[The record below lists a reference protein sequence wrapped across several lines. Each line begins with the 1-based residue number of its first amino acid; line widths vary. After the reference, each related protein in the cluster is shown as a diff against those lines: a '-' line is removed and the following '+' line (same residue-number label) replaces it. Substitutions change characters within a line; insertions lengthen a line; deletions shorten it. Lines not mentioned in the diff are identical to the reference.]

1 MSDAILSGD
10 LTVYWKDENRRKQ
23 IRWTG
28 GTLKSD
34 VQKQIDVYDACE
46 DLLTLPA
53 HQSKG
58 LIFSA
63 ETPGE
68 YTIGKIDAGEIDP
81 WFIDMKTMEHIIGDF
96 ANFTGCALKTLG
108 WTRVTGTNSGI
119 VVVPVTHAT
128 NNIVV
133 GDIGNDIT
141 HADADAGTLLDVIV
155 TGGTTDYL
163 WIRPDSNA
171 AANNFDSVSG
181 NLTCNA
187 HTAPQAA
194 ASVTGE
200 MVWGNPYTQGALQ
213 PDTHIFIYQD
223 GVRITSS
230 DETDQDWWGDGHME
244 RAVPIKDYTTTAFP
258 LIDDGYLTVK
268 ANQYGSKYTYS
279 VIRMNTT
286 SGGNVA
292 AGISSGADINNTTG
306 YKSITFTAAANNWSV
321 GDEMTGDTSGA
332 RAIITKIVSP
342 GATQTVHYYLV
353 GDPLTDFQTAAETL
367 TNEDD
372 TGTGT
377 KNASAPGDQGPALN
391 TWFDNNV
398 IPTYTFAN
406 AQADVDDNGSNE
418 EYGISID
425 MNQSSLAQMHEYNKY
440 AQRRGSILD
449 HDGLDGQEWIGLDY
463 AINYSTIAGTIPEG
477 SVVTGK
483 TSAATGV
490 VVSNP
495 AGSSNTALLR
505 NSRGTFVD
513 GEAIYL
519 NDPADQFN
527 AAGLTVEVIVPVA
540 ESSFGTLAGVNF
552 FASRGVLLTDY
563 KSGEENL
570 FSLIDATGA
579 SRARPTSITMEILNL
594 LHYDWASCFRLTG
607 AAGSVDKTEYSATGG
622 EAIGDAT
629 LTVDG
634 AIAAD
639 VPGKTLGGTLIL
651 RDVSGNNQ
659 EYVIRYSSYVA
670 ATGVVTLANLDIAAA
685 DAGTDTDTI
694 IEAGVFG
701 STKVGD
707 LVYNHNRSL
716 VSYVSAV
723 VNANEISISPAI
735 ASQTTGDHIE
745 LNCVPII
752 VDTADDVY
760 FMIIFEFKE
769 SDGSASASTQYAAT
783 VYGRVRVRNTTDAA
797 IKIKGYTA
805 DVTIGTGGGVA
816 SATRIENTVYGS

>member
-1 MSDAILSGD
+1 MSDSILSGD

-58 LIFSA
+58 LIYSA

-96 ANFTGCALKTLG
+96 ANFTGCALKTSG
-108 WTRVTGTNSGI
+108 WTRVVGTNSGI
-119 VVVPVTHAT
+119 VVIKVTHAT
-128 NNIVV
+128 NNIVI

-141 HADADAGTLLDVIV
+141 HTDLDSGTLLDVII
-155 TGGTTDYL
+155 TGGTDDYL
-163 WIRPDSNA
+163 FVRPDSNA
-171 AANNFDSVSG
+171 AGDSFDSLAG
-181 NLTCNA
+181 TLTCNA
-187 HTAPQAA
+187 HTAVQDG
-194 ASVTGE
+194 ASITGE

-223 GVRITSS
+223 GERITSS
-230 DETDQDWWGDGHME
+230 DETDQDWWGDGHMDKS
-244 RAVPIKDYTTTAFP
+244 VPIRDYTTAAFS

-292 AGISSGADINNTTG
+292 AGLSSGADINNTTG
-306 YKSITFTAAANNWSV
+306 YKSITFTASANNWSV
-321 GDEMTGDTSGA
+321 GDEMSGDTSGA
-332 RAIITKIVSP
+332 RAIITKIDSP

-353 GDPLTDFQTAAETL
+353 GDPLTDFNTAAENL
-367 TNEDD
+367 SNEDD

-377 KNASAPGDQGPALN
+377 KDGNAPADQGPALAS
-391 TWFDNNV
+391 WFDNSAV
-398 IPTYTFAN
+398 PVYTFAN
-406 AQADVDDNGSNE
+406 AQADIDDDGNDE

-425 MNQSSLAQMHEYNKY
+425 MNQCTLAEMHEYNKY
-440 AQRRGSILD
+440 VHRRGSTFD
-449 HDGLDGQEWIGLDY
+449 QDGLDGQEWIGIDY
-463 AINYSTIAGTIPEG
+463 AINYASITGVVAEG
-477 SVVTGK
+477 SLVEGK
-483 TSAATGV
+483 TSGATGI

-495 AGSSNTALLR
+495 AGVSNTALLR
-505 NSRGTFVD
+505 NSRGTFID
-513 GEAIYL
+513 GEAIFL
-519 NDPADQFN
+519 TDGSHEFD

-552 FASRGVLLTDY
+552 FASRGVLLADY
-563 KSGEENL
+563 KTAEENL
-570 FSLIDATGA
+570 FSLIDATGVG
-579 SRARPTSITMEILNL
+579 RARPTVISMEILNL

-607 AAGSVDKTEYSATGG
+607 ASGSVKKDEYSATGG
-622 EAIGDAT
+622 EVAGDAT

-634 AIAAD
+634 AIAS
-639 VPGKTLGGTLIL
+639 
-651 RDVSGNNQ
+651 DVSGKTAGGSLVLQDVDDDNE
-659 EYVIRYSSYVA
+659 EYVIRFSSYVA
-670 ATGVVTLANLDIAAA
+670 STGVITLANVDIASLT
-685 DAGTDTDTI
+685 AGDVDTLT
-694 IEAGVFG
+694 ETGVFAN
-701 STKVGD
+701 TKVGD
-707 LVYNHNRSL
+707 LVYNHDLSE
-716 VSYVSAV
+716 VSYVKTVTSDDSVEIYPPFSATPV
-723 VNANEISISPAI
+723 
-735 ASQTTGDHIE
+735 GDHVE
-745 LNCVPII
+745 LNCVPIAL
-752 VDTADDVY
+752 VDTADNVY
-760 FMIIFEFKE
+760 FIIVFEFKE
-769 SDGSASASTQYAAT
+769 SDGSASASMQFVSTIYS
-783 VYGRVRVRNTTDAA
+783 RVRVRNTSDAA
-797 IKIKGYTA
+797 TKIKGYTA